1 MRLGTVRIGG
11 GSPTL
16 VGAPADSDH
25 VVDLVAAGRD
35 LHLIGGTFP
44 RSLLELL
51 EFGDYGLRF
60 IKDLAEA
67 IGRRG
72 DLASAP
78 WAFSLAEVTFL
89 APIPRPPKVVCINAN
104 RGNRPL
110 NALDPDVQDEWP
122 HPMFFLKA
130 PTAVIGH
137 GATITAWEAMRPV
150 QIEGEVCLFIGRTA
164 SAVPAED
171 AWSVVAG
178 CSLLNDISAGRFG
191 LQDAAVLEIA
201 RSGGRPAE
209 QMITR
214 QMARA
219 KGADGFCPIGPWLV
233 PADEIGVPFGEI
245 EMVTQVGDN
254 IVQRGI
260 LASQRFTAERCIEWV
275 TRYMTLEPGDVLSIG
290 ALDQVA
296 EFPMRDVDLA
306 ASDAQVTVVSS
317 PQLGRLETRLTL
329 ADG

>member
-1 MRLGTVRIGG
+1 MRLGTVRIGH
-11 GSPTL
+11 GSPVV
-16 VGAPADSDH
+16 VGAHADGDY

-35 LHLIGGTFP
+35 LGLIGGTFP
-44 RSLLELL
+44 RTLLELL
-51 EFGDYGLRF
+51 EFGEYGMRYV
-60 IKDLAEA
+60 KDLDEA
-67 IGRRG
+67 ITRRG

-78 WAFSLAEVTFL
+78 WAFAQDDVAFL

-110 NALDPDVQDEWP
+110 NALDPDIQDEWP

-130 PTAVIGH
+130 PTAVVGH
-137 GATITAWEAMRPV
+137 AATIQAWEAMRPV

-164 SAVPAED
+164 KAVPAAD

-233 PADEIGVPFGEI
+233 PIEEIGVPFGEI
-245 EMVTQVGDN
+245 EMATQVGGN
-254 IVQRGI
+254 IVQSGI
-260 LASQRFTAERCIEWV
+260 LASQRFTAERCIEWA

-317 PQLGRLETRLTL
+317 PQLGRLETRLVL
-329 ADG
+329 VDG

>member
-11 GSPTL
+11 GSPTV
-16 VGAPADSDH
+16 VGAHADGDH
-25 VVDLVAAGRD
+25 VVDLVAAGHD

-44 RSLLELL
+44 TSLLELL

-60 IKDLAEA
+60 VKDLDEA
-67 IGRRG
+67 IARRG

-78 WAFSLAEVTFL
+78 WAFSLAGVTFL

-130 PTAVIGH
+130 PTAVVGH
-137 GATITAWEAMRPV
+137 GATIEAWDAMRPV
-150 QIEGEVCLFIGRTA
+150 QIEGEVCLFIGRRA
-164 SAVPAED
+164 KAVPAAE

-233 PADEIGVPFGEI
+233 PIDEIGVPFGEI
-245 EMVTQVGDN
+245 EMETRVGEN
-254 IVQRGI
+254 VVQRGI
-260 LASQRFTAERCIEWV
+260 LASQRFTAERCVEWV

-290 ALDQVA
+290 ALDQVD

-306 ASDAQVTVVSS
+306 ARGAQVTVVSS
-317 PQLGRLETRLTL
+317 PQLGRLETKLTL